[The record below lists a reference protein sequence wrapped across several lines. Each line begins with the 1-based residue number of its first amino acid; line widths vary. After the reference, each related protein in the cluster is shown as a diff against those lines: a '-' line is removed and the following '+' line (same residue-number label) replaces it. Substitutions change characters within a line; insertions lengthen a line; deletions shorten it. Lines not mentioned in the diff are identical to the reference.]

1 MKKLLIAVTVMSGL
15 MAGAALASSI
25 VRPHPSDAEV
35 NKAIDSR
42 LHAMLVKLN
51 AEKK

>member
-1 MKKLLIAVTVMSGL
+1 MKKLLFAVTAMSGL
-15 MAGAALASSI
+15 MAGAALAHS
-25 VRPHPSDAEV
+25 VVVTHPSDAEV
-35 NKAIDSR
+35 NQAIDSR

>member
-1 MKKLLIAVTVMSGL
+1 MKKLLIAVTAMTGL
-15 MAGAALASSI
+15 MAGAALAGSM
-25 VRPHPSDAEV
+25 VHPRPSDVEV